1 MATINGKVT
10 KGHDDDA
17 AWDLHA
23 VWTEDEEGVIF
34 PGRRMVVST
43 GVTLELEPDE
53 VALVCSRSGL
63 AAKHGV
69 FVLNAPGV
77 IDAGYKGEVQV
88 ILQNLGGQWFWVEE
102 GDRIAQLLILKLPQL
117 AQVTERKVIAKIRG
131 TNGLGSTGASCAP
144 AACDRVVE

>member
-1 MATINGKVT
+1 MAIINGKVT

-23 VWTEDEEGVIF
+23 ADWIILEKGNRSTT
-34 PGRRMVVST
+34 ST
-43 GVTLELEPDE
+43 GVTLELEADE

-69 FVLNAPGV
+69 VVLNAPGV

-88 ILQNLGGQWFWVEE
+88 ILQNLGDSDFDIRD
-102 GDRIAQLLILKLPQL
+102 GDRIAQLLILKLPEVVKL
-117 AQVTERKVIAKIRG
+117 AEVINTNTARG
-131 TNGLGSTGASCAP
+131 ANGLGSTG
-144 AACDRVVE
+144 

>member
-23 VWTEDEEGVIF
+23 TEHAVVSDGFRRVI
-34 PGRRMVVST
+34 ST

-63 AAKHGV
+63 AAKRGV

-88 ILQNLGGQWFWVEE
+88 ILQNLGGHAFWVEE
-102 GDRIAQLLILKLPQL
+102 GVRIAQLLILKLPEVAHL
-117 AQVTERKVIAKIRG
+117 TEVINVGTARG

-144 AACDRVVE
+144 AACERVAE

>member
-1 MATINGKVT
+1 MAIINGKVT

-23 VWTEDEEGVIF
+23 TELARMG
-34 PGRRMVVST
+34 PGERYIIGT
-43 GVTLELEPDE
+43 GVKLELEPDE

-88 ILQNLGGQWFWVEE
+88 ILHNSDRVNAFWVEE
-102 GDRIAQLLILKLPQL
+102 GDRIAQLLILKLPEVAHL
-117 AQVTERKVIAKIRG
+117 TEVINVGTARG
-131 TNGLGSTGASCAP
+131 ANGLGSTGHG
-144 AACDRVVE
+144 AA